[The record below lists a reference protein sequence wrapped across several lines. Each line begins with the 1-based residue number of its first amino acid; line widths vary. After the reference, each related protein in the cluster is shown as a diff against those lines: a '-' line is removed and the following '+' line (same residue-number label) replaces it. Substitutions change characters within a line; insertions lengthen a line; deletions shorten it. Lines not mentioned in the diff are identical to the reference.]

1 MVIGLLSALL
11 AALLTGSATVLQ
23 ALGARRA
30 AGTGPARGPATGS
43 ATDPAPGSATD
54 PAPVPATAPDAGEA
68 AALAGALRQ
77 WPFLVGVGMDM
88 CGFAAELVA
97 LERLPLYVVEAALAS
112 ALAVTA
118 VGAARVLRV
127 RLRRSEWAG
136 VAAVCTGLLL
146 LALTAGRNGHGTGGD
161 VLRLGVL
168 LITAALL
175 GAGWAVVRYGGTRR
189 APLLGLVAGLQFG
202 VVGVAVRVL
211 PEPRLPQLL
220 TEPSAY
226 AVAVAGIGGFAALT
240 WAMQHG
246 SVTSATAAMVLGE
259 TLGPAVVGVLV
270 LGDRTRHD
278 LTPVAVLGFAAAVAG
293 ALTLA
298 RFGDAEQPAGAA

>member
-1 MVIGLLSALL
+1 MLIGLLAALL

-23 ALGARRA
+23 AVGARRA
-30 AGTGPARGPATGS
+30 AGTGPRAA
-43 ATDPAPGSATD
+43 DPSRQR
-54 PAPVPATAPDAGEA
+54 AGEA

-77 WPFLVGVGMDM
+77 WPFLAGVGMDM
-88 CGFAAELVA
+88 GGFAAELVA

-136 VAAVCTGLLL
+136 VVAVCAGLLL
-146 LALTAGRNGHGTGGD
+146 LALTAGRDGHGTGD
-161 VLRLGVL
+161 DALRLGVL
-168 LITAALL
+168 LVAVALL
-175 GAGWAVVRYGGTRR
+175 VAGWAAVRYGGARR
-189 APLLGLVAGLQFG
+189 TPLLGLVAGLQFG

-220 TEPSAY
+220 AEPSAY

-270 LGDRTRHD
+270 LGDHTRHD
-278 LTPVAVLGFAAAVAG
+278 LTPVAVLGFVAAVAG

-298 RFGDAEQPAGAA
+298 RFGDAEQPAAGA

>member
-1 MVIGLLSALL
+1 MIVGLLSALL

-23 ALGARRA
+23 AVGARRA
-30 AGTGPARGPATGS
+30 ATAGPETRPEAGPEAR
-43 ATDPAPGSATD
+43 PAPE
-54 PAPVPATAPDAGEA
+54 AGEA

-97 LERLPLYVVEAALAS
+97 LERLPLYAVEAALAS

-127 RLRRSEWAG
+127 RLRGSEWAG
-136 VAAVCTGLLL
+136 VAAVCAGLCL
-146 LALTAGRNGHGTGGD
+146 LALTAGRDGRGTGD
-161 VLRLGVL
+161 DALRLGVL
-168 LITAALL
+168 LVAVGLL
-175 GAGWAVVRYGGTRR
+175 GAGWAAVRYGRARR
-189 APLLGLVAGLQFG
+189 APLLGFVAGLQFG

-211 PEPRLPQLL
+211 PEPRLPDLL
-220 TEPSAY
+220 AEPSAY
-226 AVAVAGIGGFAALT
+226 AVAVAGLGGFAALT

-259 TLGPAVVGVLV
+259 TVGPAVVGVLV
-270 LGDRTRHD
+270 LGDHTRHD
-278 LTPVAVLGFAAAVAG
+278 LAPLAVLGFVAAVAG

-298 RFGDAEQPAGAA
+298 RFGDAEQPAVTA

>member
-1 MVIGLLSALL
+1 MSLGLLSALV

-30 AGTGPARGPATGS
+30 AP
-43 ATDPAPGSATD
+43 DPGHGQT
-54 PAPVPATAPDAGEA
+54 
-68 AALAGALRQ
+68 AALTGALHQ
-77 WPFLVGVGMDM
+77 WPFLAGVALDM
-88 CGFAAELVA
+88 LGFVAELVA
-97 LERLPLYVVEAALAS
+97 LQRLPLYVVEAALSS

-118 VGAARVLRV
+118 VGAARTLHV

-136 VAAVCTGLLL
+136 VAAVCAGLVV
-146 LALTAGRNGHGTGGD
+146 LALTAGRDGD
-161 VLRLGVL
+161 GKGNQALRLGVL
-168 LITAALL
+168 AAAIALTA
-175 GAGWAVVRYGGTRR
+175 AGWAVARLARARR

-202 VVGVAVRVL
+202 VLGVAVRVL
-211 PEPRLPQLL
+211 PSPRLPQLL
-220 TEPSAY
+220 AEPSAY

-240 WAMQHG
+240 LAMQSG

-259 TLGPAVVGVLV
+259 TLGPAVVGVLL

-278 LTPVAVLGFAAAVAG
+278 AVPLAVAGFAAAIVG

-298 RFGDAEQPAGAA
+298 RFGDAEQPAPAPAG

>member
-1 MVIGLLSALL
+1 MLLGLLAALL

-23 ALGARRA
+23 AVGARRA
-30 AGTGPARGPATGS
+30 S
-43 ATDPAPGSATD
+43 ATPQ
-54 PAPVPATAPDAGEA
+54 AGEA
-68 AALAGALRQ
+68 AALAGAFRQ
-77 WPFLVGVGMDM
+77 WPFLLGVGMDM
-88 CGFAAELVA
+88 LGFAAELLA

-136 VAAVCTGLLL
+136 VAAVCAGLLV
-146 LALTAGRNGHGTGGD
+146 LALTAGRDGDGTGD
-161 VLRLGVL
+161 PAFRLGVL
-168 LITAALL
+168 VAAVVLTV
-175 GAGWAVVRYGGTRR
+175 AGWAVVHLATARR

-202 VVGVAVRVL
+202 VVGVSVRVL
-211 PEPRLPQLL
+211 PDPRLPDLL

-226 AVAVAGIGGFAALT
+226 AVAVAGLGGFAALT
-240 WAMQHG
+240 WAMQSG
-246 SVTSATAAMVLGE
+246 SVTAATAAMVLGE

-270 LGDRTRHD
+270 LGDHTRHD
-278 LTPVAVLGFAAAVAG
+278 ATPLAVAGFAAAVIG

-298 RFGDAEQPAGAA
+298 RFGDA

>member
-1 MVIGLLSALL
+1 MSLGLLAALL

-23 ALGARRA
+23 AVGARRA
-30 AGTGPARGPATGS
+30 AVGHE
-43 ATDPAPGSATD
+43 
-54 PAPVPATAPDAGEA
+54 AGEA
-68 AALAGALRQ
+68 AALAGAFRQ

-88 CGFAAELVA
+88 LGFAAELVA

-118 VGAARVLRV
+118 VGAARVLRI

-136 VAAVCTGLLL
+136 VVSVCAGLCV
-146 LALTAGRNGHGTGGD
+146 LALTAGRDGSGTGD
-161 VLRLGVL
+161 PPLRLGVL
-168 LITAALL
+168 LVSVVLTVV
-175 GAGWAVVRYGGTRR
+175 GWAVVHLAGSRR

-211 PEPRLPQLL
+211 PEPRLPQLFG
-220 TEPSAY
+220 EPSAY
-226 AVAVAGIGGFAALT
+226 AIAVAGLGGFTALT
-240 WAMQHG
+240 WAMQSG
-246 SVTSATAAMVLGE
+246 SVTAATAAMVLGE

-270 LGDRTRHD
+270 LGDHTRHD
-278 LTPVAVLGFAAAVAG
+278 ATPLAVAGFAAAIVG

-298 RFGDAEQPAGAA
+298 RFGDAEQPAPATGPPP